1 MFDFFKY
8 MADTARGIDVEEQE
22 RIRKAQLAEERKN
35 KIIFTKKSKK
45 TVYILGAAY
54 LLLSIPLLVVLV
66 KSGSGI
72 QSMSSYII
80 LSLVD
85 IAIMVLISIPRF
97 KTELSAAI
105 GMVLF
110 VLMMFVF
117 M

>member
-35 KIIFTKKSKK
+35 KIIFTKKSKR
-45 TVYILGAAY
+45 TVYILGVIY
-54 LLLSIPLLVVLV
+54 LLLAIPSIVFFV

-72 QSMSSYII
+72 QSMASYIV
-80 LSLVD
+80 LSLID
-85 IAIMVLISIPRF
+85 IATMTLISIPKF